1 MVRLRTTDGGMGTAP
16 VSRGRRVPASWR
28 ARCFAV
34 VCRAVLLGAF
44 ILAGFAVMN
53 AFETAVAADTGCDP
67 GDPATAPPGCE
78 LATVD
83 VQETEP
89 AARIATS
96 PITTKAISLVNTT
109 AERTTALVG
118 SAAPVLAPAIEQVTA
133 MTTALTQTVDTA
145 VSETVTTVNRTL
157 DNPITTKLTGTVS
170 ALAPV
175 VSSTGLQ
182 PRISVPGIVTITA
195 TEGSQPESPRLRPV
209 PETHREPV
217 SAAPQPSTA
226 VDLPVVSAPA
236 APLDGDCAFCVNGPH
251 EPSSFQWPTA
261 TAAPADLGSQRPV
274 DRLPLGFP
282 AAPIGAVGPGAGTSS
297 AGSSGGHAQGA
308 IVLPGRSAHDQRI
321 ACWSVGPDHIAP
333 LRKRAQQPPVSPD

>member
-1 MVRLRTTDGGMGTAP
+1 MVWLLTTDGGMGTAP
-16 VSRGRRVPASWR
+16 VSRGRREPASQR

-44 ILAGFAVMN
+44 ILAGFAVAN
-53 AFETAVAADTGCDP
+53 AFETAVADTGCDP
-67 GDPATAPPGCE
+67 GDPATAPPVCE
-78 LATVD
+78 LATVA

-89 AARIATS
+89 AARITPS
-96 PITTKAISLVNTT
+96 PIATNAISLVNTT
-109 AERTTALVG
+109 AGRTTALVG
-118 SAAPVLAPAIEQVTA
+118 SAAPTLAPVFEQVTT
-133 MTTALTQTVDTA
+133 MTTAITQAADTA

-182 PRISVPGIVTITA
+182 PRITVPGVVTITA
-195 TEGSQPESPRLRPV
+195 TEGSQPEAPHQRPT

-217 SAAPQPSTA
+217 STAPQTSPA
-226 VDLPVVSAPA
+226 VDLPVMSAPA
-236 APLDGDCAFCVNGPH
+236 APLDGDCAFCLNGPH
-251 EPSSFQWPTA
+251 EPSLFPWSTA
-261 TAAPADLGSQRPV
+261 TAAPAYIGSQRPV
-274 DRLPLGFP
+274 DRLPFGFP
-282 AAPIGAVGPGAGTSS
+282 TAPSGAVGPGAGTSS
-297 AGSSGGHAQGA
+297 AGTSGGHAQGA

-321 ACWSVGPDHIAP
+321 TCWSVGPDHIAP